1 MKKLIIPSLCFLFLA
16 ACSGNKL
23 LKDYPEKENLEAAL
37 DASKISSELR
47 WKNSICEMLNDK
59 NFSDVAESTQFK
71 RNKNNALQYYEE
83 NVSNFNK
90 KIDSY
95 LDDYNKSYGDS
106 FKNEDMYHVYDEIVG
121 KPSRIN
127 TAKYFNINSSDV
139 EEVLSSNDA
148 GGFNNNYFSIMISSI
163 GKQNDPEFVIRKCN
177 EFYKDIFDSKYNP
190 NFSKYKSEY
199 KQITGLSGINN

>member
-90 KIDSY
+90 KTHY
-95 LDDYNKSYGDS
+95 LDVALD
-106 FKNEDMYHVYDEIVG
+106 
-121 KPSRIN
+121 
-127 TAKYFNINSSDV
+127 
-139 EEVLSSNDA
+139 
-148 GGFNNNYFSIMISSI
+148 
-163 GKQNDPEFVIRKCN
+163 
-177 EFYKDIFDSKYNP
+177 
-190 NFSKYKSEY
+190 
-199 KQITGLSGINN
+199 